1 MISHSAGFISL
12 PVLNLLSVMTAKF
25 KWPYETEVH
34 TSNGASSPKTTQG
47 NSLLS
52 GNIAQNNHIITAL
65 LEVTKIK
72 QVLKSSLTWTS

>member
-12 PVLNLLSVMTAKF
+12 PVLNLLSEMTAKF
-25 KWPYETEVH
+25 KWPFETEVH
-34 TSNGASSPKTTQG
+34 TSNGAASSPKTTQG
-47 NSLLS
+47 NSLLD

-72 QVLKSSLTWTS
+72 QVSNLP